1 MFPKHR
7 ITGDQTEIPR
17 RIFFA
22 SEFKFISLG
31 RHTNKEWKHNI
42 TCNFTLVRINAHQFL
57 LGILKSFL
65 FIRDLKSFPY
75 LLQYIPFTNVGTF
88 DCSPWAEIMTLVLKK
103 RTGADITAPEN
114 CLPIQRIFF
123 ALQLFHRQGV

>member
-31 RHTNKEWKHNI
+31 R
-42 TCNFTLVRINAHQFL
+42 A
-57 LGILKSFL
+57 
-65 FIRDLKSFPY
+65 
-75 LLQYIPFTNVGTF
+75 
-88 DCSPWAEIMTLVLKK
+88 AEQRKFSELASSSLVLL
-103 RTGADITAPEN
+103 
-114 CLPIQRIFF
+114 CLLLFF
-123 ALQLFHRQGV
+123 FSGQES